1 VIDLEYRKHLWGQ
14 GYWEIPEGIDTSNF
28 DFTWRPD
35 PYDRPYIHQFGTQHQ
50 KTGGPRFIILEDEGI
65 KYQSHQHAVKLPNPD
80 DRGWRPLVPN
90 STMDFSWHP
99 DDTEPPFIY
108 VFGNQWYDVDTIPTY
123 QYRVK
128 GATEK
133 KYMYD
138 VTATLLP
145 IEGDRKYRPL
155 KPNISFDY
163 SWQPHPHEPP
173 FIYVFGN
180 QWYDG
185 VTMPTLEYRMPGATQ
200 KKYVDDMKAVLL
212 PDTSKWT
219 IPNDI
224 ENDFDYSWEPHP
236 IEPPFIWQFGT
247 QWQKNGGPRYN
258 ANDAT
263 VLKHS
268 DLFKATKKN
277 NKENRAYRPLVSN
290 IEFDYSWH
298 PDEDEPPMIYVF
310 GNQWYDSVTM
320 PTLLYRVK
328 GATEKKYM
336 TDIKV
341 ILTPNKSM
349 WTIPEDIENDFD
361 YSWLPHPDEPPFIW
375 QFGTQWQ
382 KNGGPRYNA
391 PNATVL
397 KHSDLFKAIK
407 LPNMR
412 KWRIPE
418 EIETDKF
425 DFSWHPDNTEPPMMY
440 EFGTQWQPAGG
451 PIYVT
456 TGSTQ
461 KKYCSDQIA
470 IRVAKE
476 NRCYRPII
484 SNLHFDY
491 SWHPDPNEPP
501 YIYVF
506 GNQWYDAEVMPT
518 LLYRVKDATEKKYIT
533 NVKAKLT
540 EKMDNWVTPD
550 DVDFTVFDYSWCPHP
565 GEPPLIHQFGTQWQ
579 RSGGPAYIAPNA
591 NGKKYEDIIKAVKKP
606 NIRNWRIIESIDK
619 ETFDFSWHPDETEEN
634 YNHIFGTKF
643 RTPEVL
649 PALMY
654 RGNATARNN
663 KYNNDLQA
671 DLQIPKIIYEDSIF
685 DACMESKFS
694 TTYAHFIKGVESG
707 NYNHDLIKNA
717 NTSIHLFPSEAIIPR
732 EAIQHMYDKLTDYD
746 YVVEHKV
753 DETVEPLDVIFFSNG
768 EACAESN
775 YEHLLSLN
783 LPNRIVRVDGVQ
795 GRVAS
800 QHAAANASNTPWYF
814 LVNAKLKV
822 RENFDFN
829 WQPNIY
835 KSRRHYI
842 FTATNPVNGL
852 EYGHQAIVANNKK
865 LTLNTVVRGLD
876 YTMDSP
882 TEVVNVNSGI
892 SMYNS
897 SPYDT
902 WRTAF
907 REMIKLC
914 CNTDQES
921 IDRGAAWLNTG
932 NGDFGEYS
940 KLGAKDAI
948 DYYNSVDGD
957 MDKLMLSYDWEWLHE
972 FYMKYYG

>member
-1 VIDLEYRKHLWGQ
+1 MIDIAYRKKLWDQ
-14 GYWEIPEGIDTSNF
+14 GYWEIPDGSDTSSF

-50 KTGGPRFIILEDEGI
+50 KTGGPRFVIPENEGI
-65 KYQSHQHAVKLPNPD
+65 KYQSHQHTVRLPNPD

-138 VTATLLP
+138 VIAKLLP

-155 KPNISFDY
+155 KSNISFDN

-180 QWYDG
+180 QWYDS

-200 KKYVDDMKAVLL
+200 KKYVDDIKAILL
-212 PDTSKWT
+212 PDRSKWT

-224 ENDFDYSWEPHP
+224 DDSKFDYSWVPNP
-236 IEPPFIWQFGT
+236 NEPPLIYQFGT
-247 QWQKNGGPRYN
+247 QWQKTGGPKYI
-258 ANDAT
+258 T
-263 VLKHS
+263 
-268 DLFKATKKN
+268 
-277 NKENRAYRPLVSN
+277 E
-290 IEFDYSWH
+290 
-298 PDEDEPPMIYVF
+298 
-310 GNQWYDSVTM
+310 
-320 PTLLYRVK
+320 
-328 GATEKKYM
+328 GATETKYVD
-336 TDIKV
+336 T
-341 ILTPNKSM
+341 L
-349 WTIPEDIENDFD
+349 
-361 YSWLPHPDEPPFIW
+361 
-375 QFGTQWQ
+375 
-382 KNGGPRYNA
+382 
-391 PNATVL
+391 
-397 KHSDLFKAIK
+397 KAIK
-407 LPNMR
+407 LPDMR
-412 KWRIPE
+412 KWRILE
-418 EIETDKF
+418 EIDTDKF
-425 DFSWHPDNTEPPMMY
+425 DFSWHPDDTEPPMMY

-451 PIYVT
+451 PIYIT
-456 TGSTQ
+456 KGSTQ
-461 KKYCSDQIA
+461 KKYCSDQVA
-470 IRVAKE
+470 IRIAKE
-476 NRCYRPII
+476 DRCYRPVV
-484 SNLHFDY
+484 SNLQFDY

-506 GNQWYDAEVMPT
+506 GNQWYDAEMMPT
-518 LLYRVKDATEKKYIT
+518 LLYRVKDATEKKYVT

-579 RSGGPAYIAPNA
+579 RSGGPAYVAPNA
-591 NGKKYEDIIKAVKKP
+591 NGIKYEDAIKSVKKS
-606 NIRNWRIIESIDK
+606 NIRNWRIIEPIDK
-619 ETFDFSWHPDETEEN
+619 DTFDFSWHPDSTEEN
-634 YNHIFGTKF
+634 YNHVFGTKF
-643 RTPEVL
+643 HTPEVL

-654 RGNATARNN
+654 RGRNNAKNN
-663 KYNNDLQA
+663 KYSNDLQA
-671 DLQIPKIIYEDSIF
+671 DLQIEKVTYEDSIF
-685 DACMESKFS
+685 DSCIEHKFS
-694 TTYAHFIKGVESG
+694 TAYVHFVKGTS
-707 NYNHDLIKNA
+707 NYIHDLIKSDNI
-717 NTSIHLFPSEAIIPR
+717 SVHLFSSEAIIPR
-732 EAIQHMYDKLTDYD
+732 AAVTFFYDKITDYD
-746 YVVEHKV
+746 HVIEHKFE
-753 DETVEPLDVIFFSNG
+753 ETVTPLDVIFFSNG
-768 EACAESN
+768 EACADAN

-783 LPNRIVRVDGVQ
+783 LPNRVVRIDRVK

-822 RENFDFN
+822 RDDFDFN

-842 FTATNPVNGL
+842 FRATNPVNGL
-852 EYGHQAIVANNKK
+852 VYGHQAIVANNKK

-876 YTMDSP
+876 FTMDSP
-882 TEVVNVNSGI
+882 TEVVDINSGT

-914 CNTDQES
+914 CNTDQDS
-921 IDRGAAWLNTG
+921 IDRSSAWLNKG
-932 NGDFGEYS
+932 DGDFGEYS
-940 KLGAKDAI
+940 KMGARDAVN
-948 DYYNSVDGD
+948 YYNNVDGN
-957 MDKLMLSYDWEWLHE
+957 MEKLMLSYDWEWLHNL
-972 FYMKYYG
+972 FTNKGFL